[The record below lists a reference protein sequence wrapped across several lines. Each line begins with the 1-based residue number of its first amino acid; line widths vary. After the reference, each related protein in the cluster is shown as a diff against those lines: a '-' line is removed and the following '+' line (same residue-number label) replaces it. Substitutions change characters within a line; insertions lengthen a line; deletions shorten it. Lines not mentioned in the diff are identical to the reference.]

1 MKTVNLVLAALALAA
16 MLSACA
22 NTSSRISRDDH
33 FSGLSVSM
41 PIGGA
46 IGK

>member
-1 MKTVNLVLAALALAA
+1 MKAFNLVLAALALATV
-16 MLSACA
+16 LSACA

-46 IGK
+46 FGK